1 MVLDILRPLNFRNA
15 SAIWVMVAIVLY
27 FSYSIPDTFLAA
39 RTWKSLLDTQAI
51 VSITAIAL
59 VVPLSA
65 GVFNLAIGAQVGV
78 ASIMIGWLL
87 VPVGLPILLS
97 IVLTLVASAALGF
110 LISVLIVGFR
120 IDSFIAT
127 LGASSLLLAFIT
139 FISGGRQILKM
150 PPAFTDFGTNRV
162 FGLTYPFLLMLALA
176 VVVWYVMERTPLGRR
191 IYATGGNIE
200 AARLSGIPV
209 VAIIVGA
216 MTACGLLTGIA
227 GALMTARLGNADP
240 TIGPAFML
248 PAFTA
253 AFLGSTQF
261 HHGRFNVPGTV
272 LSVYVLATGVKGL
285 QLSGVPT
292 WVTDGFDGAALLIAV
307 GLASASRNS
316 STKSLWRRFF
326 RPRPKAAQIET
337 ERPRAGRDL
346 TRWGAG
352 PQSRRF
358 EHARNRSGRALSVR
372 GSGRHHT
379 RVGSRR
385 ARIRARTRPGTA

>member
-1 MVLDILRPLNFRNA
+1 MSANLLRSLSFRNA
-15 SAIWVMVAIVLY
+15 SALRVMVAIVLY

-51 VSITAIAL
+51 VAITAVAL

-78 ASIMIGWLL
+78 ASIMVGWLL
-87 VPVGLPILLS
+87 VPVGLPILVS
-97 IVLTLVASAALGF
+97 VVVTVAASAALGL
-110 LISVLIVGFR
+110 LISLLIVAFR

-127 LGASSLLLAFIT
+127 LGASSLLLAFVN

-150 PPAFTDFGTNRV
+150 PSAFVDFGTNRV
-162 FGLTYPFLLMLALA
+162 FGLTYPFLVMLALA
-176 VVVWYVMERTPLGRR
+176 IVVWYVLERTPLGRR
-191 IYATGGNIE
+191 IYATGGNLE

-209 VAIIVGA
+209 VAIVVGS
-216 MTACGLLTGIA
+216 MTASGVLTGIA
-227 GALMTARLGNADP
+227 GVLMTARLGNADP

-307 GLASASRNS
+307 GLASAARHG
-316 STKSLWRRFF
+316 STKALWRKLLRLR
-326 RPRPKAAQIET
+326 RPSAPLEAE
-337 ERPRAGRDL
+337 
-346 TRWGAG
+346 
-352 PQSRRF
+352 
-358 EHARNRSGRALSVR
+358 
-372 GSGRHHT
+372 
-379 RVGSRR
+379 
-385 ARIRARTRPGTA
+385 RTRAVET

>member
-1 MVLDILRPLNFRNA
+1 MVLNSLRLLSFRNA
-15 SAIWVMVAIVLY
+15 SALWVLVAIVLF
-27 FSYSIPDTFLAA
+27 FSYSIPETFLAA

-51 VSITAIAL
+51 VAITAIAL

-78 ASIMIGWLL
+78 ASIMVGWLL
-87 VPVGLPILLS
+87 VPVGLPILVS
-97 IVLTLVASAALGF
+97 VLVTLLAGAAIGF
-110 LISVLIVGFR
+110 LISVLIVGIR

-127 LGASSLLLAFIT
+127 LGASSLLLAFVN

-150 PPAFTDFGTNRV
+150 PRTFVDFGTDKI
-162 FGLTYPFLLMLALA
+162 FGLTYPFLVMLAIA
-176 VVVWYVMERTPLGRR
+176 IVVWYVLERTPLGRR
-191 IYATGGNIE
+191 IYATGGNLE
-200 AARLSGIPV
+200 AARLSGIRV
-209 VAIIVGA
+209 VAIVVGA
-216 MTACGLLTGIA
+216 MTASGVLTGIA
-227 GALMTARLGNADP
+227 GVLMTARLGNADP

-307 GLASASRNS
+307 GLASAARHG
-316 STKSLWRRFF
+316 STRTLWRRFL
-326 RPRPKAAQIET
+326 RPWRTSMEIEA
-337 ERPRAGRDL
+337 ERPR
-346 TRWGAG
+346 
-352 PQSRRF
+352 
-358 EHARNRSGRALSVR
+358 RAE
-372 GSGRHHT
+372 T
-379 RVGSRR
+379 
-385 ARIRARTRPGTA
+385 

>member
-1 MVLDILRPLNFRNA
+1 MSANLLRSLSFRNA
-15 SAIWVMVAIVLY
+15 SALWVMVAIVLY

-51 VSITAIAL
+51 VAITAVAL

-78 ASIMIGWLL
+78 ASIMVGWLL
-87 VPVGLPILLS
+87 VPVGLPILVS
-97 IVLTLVASAALGF
+97 VVVTVAASAALGL
-110 LISVLIVGFR
+110 LISLLIVAFR

-127 LGASSLLLAFIT
+127 LGASSLLLAFVN

-150 PPAFTDFGTNRV
+150 PSAFVDFGTNRV
-162 FGLTYPFLLMLALA
+162 FGLTYPFLVMLALA
-176 VVVWYVMERTPLGRR
+176 IVVWYVLERTPLGRR
-191 IYATGGNIE
+191 IYATGGNLE

-209 VAIIVGA
+209 VAIVVGS
-216 MTACGLLTGIA
+216 MTASGVLTGIA
-227 GALMTARLGNADP
+227 GLLMTARLGNADP

-307 GLASASRNS
+307 GLASAARHG
-316 STKSLWRRFF
+316 STKALWRKLLRLR
-326 RPRPKAAQIET
+326 RPSAPLEAE
-337 ERPRAGRDL
+337 
-346 TRWGAG
+346 
-352 PQSRRF
+352 
-358 EHARNRSGRALSVR
+358 
-372 GSGRHHT
+372 
-379 RVGSRR
+379 
-385 ARIRARTRPGTA
+385 RTRAVET

>member
-1 MVLDILRPLNFRNA
+1 MNMALNVLRSLSFRNA
-15 SAIWVMVAIVLY
+15 SALWVMVAIVLF
-27 FSYSIPDTFLAA
+27 FSYSIPETFLAA
-39 RTWKSLLDTQAI
+39 RTWKSLLDAQAI
-51 VSITAIAL
+51 VATTAIAL
-59 VVPLSA
+59 VIPLSA

-87 VPVGLPILLS
+87 VPVGLPIPACIL
-97 IVLTLVASAALGF
+97 ITLVASAAIGL

-127 LGASSLLLAFIT
+127 LGASSLLLAFVA

-150 PPAFTDFGTNRV
+150 PRVFVDFGTDRI
-162 FGLTYPFLLMLALA
+162 FGLTYPFLAMLAIA
-176 VVVWYVMERTPLGRR
+176 IAVWYVLERTPLGRR
-191 IYATGGNIE
+191 IYATGGNLE
-200 AARLSGIPV
+200 AARLSGIHV
-209 VAIIVGA
+209 SAIVLGA
-216 MTACGLLTGIA
+216 MTASGLLTGVA

-292 WVTDGFDGAALLIAV
+292 WVTDGFDGTALLIAV
-307 GLASASRNS
+307 GLASAARDGSA
-316 STKSLWRRFF
+316 KSLWRRFLRPRRTTLQIEAE
-326 RPRPKAAQIET
+326 RPRP
-337 ERPRAGRDL
+337 AG
-346 TRWGAG
+346 T
-352 PQSRRF
+352 
-358 EHARNRSGRALSVR
+358 
-372 GSGRHHT
+372 
-379 RVGSRR
+379 
-385 ARIRARTRPGTA
+385 

>member
-1 MVLDILRPLNFRNA
+1 MDWNILRSLSFRNA
-15 SAIWVMVAIVLY
+15 SALWVMVAIVLY
-27 FSYSIPDTFLAA
+27 FSYTIPDTFLAA

-51 VSITAIAL
+51 VAITAVAL

-78 ASIMIGWLL
+78 ASIMVGWLL
-87 VPVGLPILLS
+87 VPVGLPILVS
-97 IVLTLVASAALGF
+97 VFVTVAAGAALGL
-110 LISVLIVGFR
+110 LISLLIVGFR

-127 LGASSLLLAFIT
+127 LGASSLLLAFVN

-150 PPAFTDFGTNRV
+150 PSAFVDFGTNRII
-162 FGLTYPFLLMLALA
+162 GLTYPFLVMLALA
-176 VVVWYVMERTPLGRR
+176 IVVWYVLERTPLGRR
-191 IYATGGNIE
+191 IYATGGNLE

-209 VAIIVGA
+209 VAIIIGS
-216 MTACGLLTGIA
+216 MTASGVLTGVA
-227 GALMTARLGNADP
+227 GLLMTARLGNADP
-240 TIGPAFML
+240 TIGPGFML

-307 GLASASRNS
+307 GLASAARHG
-316 STKSLWRRFF
+316 STKSLWRKFLRL
-326 RPRPKAAQIET
+326 RKPTAPLEAE
-337 ERPRAGRDL
+337 
-346 TRWGAG
+346 
-352 PQSRRF
+352 
-358 EHARNRSGRALSVR
+358 
-372 GSGRHHT
+372 
-379 RVGSRR
+379 
-385 ARIRARTRPGTA
+385 RTRAVET

>member
-1 MVLDILRPLNFRNA
+1 MTLNVLRSLSFRNA
-15 SAIWVMVAIVLY
+15 SALWVLVAIVLY
-27 FSYSIPDTFLAA
+27 FSFSIPETFLAA
-39 RTWKSLLDTQAI
+39 RTWKSLLDAQAI
-51 VSITAIAL
+51 VAITAIAL

-87 VPVGLPILLS
+87 VPAGLTILVSVL
-97 IVLTLVASAALGF
+97 LTLVASAAIGF

-127 LGASSLLLAFIT
+127 LGASSLLLAFVT

-150 PPAFTDFGTNRV
+150 PRAFVDFGTDRIL
-162 FGLTYPFLLMLALA
+162 GLTYPFLVMLAIA
-176 VVVWYVMERTPLGRR
+176 IAVWYVLECTPLGRR
-191 IYATGGNIE
+191 IYATGGNLE
-200 AARLSGIPV
+200 AARLSGIHV
-209 VAIIVGA
+209 VAIVVGA
-216 MTACGLLTGIA
+216 MTAGGLLTGIA

-272 LSVYVLATGVKGL
+272 LSVYVLAAGVKGL

-307 GLASASRNS
+307 GLASAARNGS
-316 STKSLWRRFF
+316 AKSMWRRFLRARRTTAQIEAE
-326 RPRPKAAQIET
+326 RPRP
-337 ERPRAGRDL
+337 AG
-346 TRWGAG
+346 A
-352 PQSRRF
+352 
-358 EHARNRSGRALSVR
+358 
-372 GSGRHHT
+372 
-379 RVGSRR
+379 
-385 ARIRARTRPGTA
+385 

>member
-1 MVLDILRPLNFRNA
+1 MALNVLRSLSFRNA
-15 SAIWVMVAIVLY
+15 SALWVMVAIVLY
-27 FSYSIPDTFLAA
+27 FSFSIPETFLAA
-39 RTWKSLLDTQAI
+39 RTWKSLLDAQAI
-51 VSITAIAL
+51 VAITAIAL

-78 ASIMIGWLL
+78 ASMMIGWLL
-87 VPVGLPILLS
+87 VPAGLPILVS
-97 IVLTLVASAALGF
+97 VLITLVASAAIGF

-127 LGASSLLLAFIT
+127 LGASSLLLAFVT

-150 PPAFTDFGTNRV
+150 PRAFVDFGTDRI
-162 FGLTYPFLLMLALA
+162 FELTYPFLVMLAIA
-176 VVVWYVMERTPLGRR
+176 IAVWYVLERTPLGRR
-191 IYATGGNIE
+191 IYATGGNLE
-200 AARLSGIPV
+200 AARLSGIHV
-209 VAIIVGA
+209 VAIVVGA
-216 MTACGLLTGIA
+216 MTASGLLTGIA

-272 LSVYVLATGVKGL
+272 LSVYVLAAGVKGL

-307 GLASASRNS
+307 GLASAARDGSA
-316 STKSLWRRFF
+316 KSLWLRFL
-326 RPRPKAAQIET
+326 RPRRTTGQIET
-337 ERPRAGRDL
+337 ERPRPAG
-346 TRWGAG
+346 A
-352 PQSRRF
+352 
-358 EHARNRSGRALSVR
+358 
-372 GSGRHHT
+372 
-379 RVGSRR
+379 
-385 ARIRARTRPGTA
+385 

>member
-1 MVLDILRPLNFRNA
+1 MSANLLRSLSFRNA
-15 SAIWVMVAIVLY
+15 SALWVMVAIVLY

-51 VSITAIAL
+51 VAITAVAL

-65 GVFNLAIGAQVGV
+65 GVFNLAIGAQVCV
-78 ASIMIGWLL
+78 ASIMVGWLL
-87 VPVGLPILLS
+87 VPVGLPILVS
-97 IVLTLVASAALGF
+97 VVVTVAASAALGL
-110 LISVLIVGFR
+110 LISLLIVAFR

-127 LGASSLLLAFIT
+127 LGASSLLLAFVN

-150 PPAFTDFGTNRV
+150 PSAFVDFGTNRV
-162 FGLTYPFLLMLALA
+162 FGLTYPFLVMLALA
-176 VVVWYVMERTPLGRR
+176 IVVWYVLERTPLGRR
-191 IYATGGNIE
+191 IYATGGNLE

-209 VAIIVGA
+209 VAIVVGS
-216 MTACGLLTGIA
+216 MTASGVLTGIA
-227 GALMTARLGNADP
+227 GLLMTARLGNADP

-307 GLASASRNS
+307 GLASAARHG
-316 STKSLWRRFF
+316 STKALWRKLLRLR
-326 RPRPKAAQIET
+326 RPSAPLEAE
-337 ERPRAGRDL
+337 
-346 TRWGAG
+346 
-352 PQSRRF
+352 
-358 EHARNRSGRALSVR
+358 
-372 GSGRHHT
+372 
-379 RVGSRR
+379 
-385 ARIRARTRPGTA
+385 RTRAVET